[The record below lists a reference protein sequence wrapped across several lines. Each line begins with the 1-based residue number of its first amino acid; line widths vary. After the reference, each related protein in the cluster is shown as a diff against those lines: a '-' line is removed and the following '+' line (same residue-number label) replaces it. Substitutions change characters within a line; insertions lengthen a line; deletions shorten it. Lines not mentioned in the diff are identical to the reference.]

1 MPWWRCTMALSVC
14 TWSFGNSGEKTTL
27 GRLPLR
33 VSINNVINAI
43 IEPFI
48 VYVKIL
54 VKYILNSP
62 SFSICIY
69 SRRQVMQQQTKH
81 APRSQIPAKA
91 LRSETAMRATVRVGS
106 SERARTPQHLGVEQ
120 VHFDPREERR
130 VLMCFIAKERFLE
143 PVGFPSLPGRHQ
155 QSHYGTG
162 HGHARSGAT
171 RSDRAT
177 CSFLYCRAQQR
188 IRDSAPLREKSLK
201 SLAGSLVMTFFL
213 AADCCTAAEE
223 HARVRARAPR
233 GRAMP
238 MRSRGGAHKA
248 LDGTRIQ
255 SKESA
260 I

>member
-1 MPWWRCTMALSVC
+1 
-14 TWSFGNSGEKTTL
+14 
-27 GRLPLR
+27 
-33 VSINNVINAI
+33 
-43 IEPFI
+43 
-48 VYVKIL
+48 
-54 VKYILNSP
+54 
-62 SFSICIY
+62 
-69 SRRQVMQQQTKH
+69 MQQQSKH
-81 APRSQIPAKA
+81 LPRSQIPAKD
-91 LRSETAMRATVRVGS
+91 LRSETAMRATVRAGNS
-106 SERARTPQHLGVEQ
+106 GCARTPQHLRVEQ

-130 VLMCFIAKERFLE
+130 VLMRFLAKERFLE

-162 HGHARSGAT
+162 HGHARSAAT

-223 HARVRARAPR
+223 HARVRARTPR

-238 MRSRGGAHKA
+238 MRTRAGAPKA
-248 LDGTRIQ
+248 LDRTRIR
-255 SKESA
+255 STESA